1 MMEKVYIVAAKRTP
15 IGAFGG
21 SLKDTPAGELAAV
34 AIKGALQS
42 ANLDGEKIDE
52 VIVGNVVSAGQG
64 MGVGRQ
70 AALYAGIPE
79 SVPAYGVNMVCGS
92 GMKTVMDA
100 VAHIRSGDAQVVVA
114 AGVEVMSQIPF
125 TVP

>member
-42 ANLDGEKIDE
+42 ANLDGEK
-52 VIVGNVVSAGQG
+52 N
-64 MGVGRQ
+64 
-70 AALYAGIPE
+70 
-79 SVPAYGVNMVCGS
+79 
-92 GMKTVMDA
+92 
-100 VAHIRSGDAQVVVA
+100 
-114 AGVEVMSQIPF
+114 
-125 TVP
+125 